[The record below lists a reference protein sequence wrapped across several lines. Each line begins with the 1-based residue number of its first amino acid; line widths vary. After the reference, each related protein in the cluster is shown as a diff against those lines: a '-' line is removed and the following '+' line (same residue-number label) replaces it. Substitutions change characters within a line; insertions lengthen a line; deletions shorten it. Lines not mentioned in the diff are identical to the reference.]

1 MRRKDS
7 ESFYTAKVKEIEDKV
22 NAMRQMERYNPN
34 LPGTAPKGVDMSDAF
49 ADYAKAKAQTGLMF
63 LPVVGGMYEGIM
75 GGEQEQRLQ
84 SELDILREQ
93 MTEEERAEA
102 ERRIEEQR
110 PKQTGVQKYR

>member
-1 MRRKDS
+1 
-7 ESFYTAKVKEIEDKV
+7 
-22 NAMRQMERYNPN
+22 
-34 LPGTAPKGVDMSDAF
+34 
-49 ADYAKAKAQTGLMF
+49 
-63 LPVVGGMYEGIM
+63 MYEGIM